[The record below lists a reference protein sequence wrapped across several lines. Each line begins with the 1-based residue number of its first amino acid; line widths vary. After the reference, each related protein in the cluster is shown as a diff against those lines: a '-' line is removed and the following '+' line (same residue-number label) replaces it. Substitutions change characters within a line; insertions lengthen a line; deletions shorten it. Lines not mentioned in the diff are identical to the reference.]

1 MPDLRI
7 VAAQVEGAPLSCE
20 LSVSGNVTSTH
31 VGLFQEALSREVSQR
46 RVILILLL
54 REVAY
59 ISSAGFAYLVELVDR
74 LERFGGFLVLVDVDP
89 KIRAIME
96 TLGIDTMFH
105 LAPTREAASEMARER
120 EVVLNSSPRL
130 VEVLGPNEGTI
141 YPVLKTVITI
151 GTDPRCTI
159 MLRHPQIERR
169 HAEIYVHGKQVFA
182 KDLGTRFGTFVGK
195 EKVSDQALNDGDIV
209 TVATFRYAFH
219 QGSAPGPA
227 STPKTP
233 AQA

>member
-7 VAAQVEGAPLSCE
+7 VAAQIDGAPLSCE
-20 LSVSGNVTSTH
+20 LSVSGNITSTH
-31 VGLFQEALSREVSQR
+31 VSLFQEALAREVAAR
-46 RVILILLL
+46 RVILVLLL

-59 ISSAGFAYLVELVDR
+59 ISSSGFAYLVELVDR
-74 LERFGGFLVLVDVDP
+74 LERYGGFLVLVDVDP

-105 LAPTREAASEMARER
+105 LAPTREAAADMARER
-120 EVVLNSSPRL
+120 ETLLNTSPRL
-130 VEVLGPNEGTI
+130 VEVLGPNEGII

-169 HAEIYVHGKQVFA
+169 HAEIYVHGRQVFV

-195 EKVSDQALNDGDIV
+195 EKVTDQALKEGDII

-219 QGSAPGPA
+219 AGAAAPAP
-227 STPKTP
+227 T
-233 AQA
+233 QA

>member
-7 VAAQVEGAPLSCE
+7 VAAQVENAPLSCE
-20 LSVSGNVTSTH
+20 LAVSGNVTSTH
-31 VGLFQEALSREVSQR
+31 VSLFQEALTREVSAR

-105 LAPTREAASEMARER
+105 LAPTREVAAAMARDR
-120 EVVLNSSPRL
+120 EALLNSSPRL
-130 VEVLGPNEGTI
+130 VEVLGPTEGTI

-159 MLRHPQIERR
+159 LLRHPQIERR
-169 HAEIYVHGKQVFA
+169 HAEIYVHGRQVYA

-195 EKVSDQALNDGDIV
+195 EKIADQALNDGDII
-209 TVATFRYAFH
+209 TVASYRYAFH
-219 QGSAPGPA
+219 SGAQGPP
-227 STPKTP
+227 TT
-233 AQA
+233 

>member
-1 MPDLRI
+1 MPDLRV

-20 LSVSGNVTSTH
+20 LAVSGNVTSTH
-31 VGLFQEALSREVSQR
+31 VGLFQEALSREVNAR

-105 LAPTREAASEMARER
+105 LAPSREAAAEMARER
-120 EVVLNSSPRL
+120 ENVLNTSPRL
-130 VEVLGPNEGTI
+130 VEVLGPHEGTI

-159 MLRHPQIERR
+159 MVRHPQIERR
-169 HAEIYVHGKQVFA
+169 HAEIYVHGKQVYA

-195 EKVSDQALNDGDIV
+195 EKVADQPLNDGDIV

-219 QGSAPGPA
+219 SGSAPGPA
-227 STPKTP
+227 SSV
-233 AQA
+233 QA

>member
-20 LSVSGNVTSTH
+20 LAVSGNVTSTH
-31 VGLFQEALSREVSQR
+31 VGLFQEALTREVAQR

-105 LAPTREAASEMARER
+105 LAPTREAAAEMARER

-130 VEVLGPNEGTI
+130 VEVLGPKEGTI

-159 MLRHPQIERR
+159 MLRHPQVERR
-169 HAEIYVHGKQVFA
+169 HAEIYVHGKQVYA

-209 TVATFRYAFH
+209 TVATFRYAFR
-219 QGSAPGPA
+219 QGSTPGPA
-227 STPKTP
+227 STKMA
-233 AQA
+233 AQS

>member
-7 VAAQVEGAPLSCE
+7 VASQVEGAPLSCE
-20 LSVSGNVTSTH
+20 LAVSGNVTSTH
-31 VGLFQEALSREVSQR
+31 VGLFQEALTREVAAR
-46 RVILILLL
+46 RVILILML

-105 LAPTREAASEMARER
+105 LAPTRDAAAAMARER
-120 EVVLNSSPRL
+120 ETLLNTSPRL
-130 VEVLGPNEGTI
+130 VEVLGPNEGII

-159 MLRHPQIERR
+159 MLRHPQVERR

-195 EKVSDQALNDGDIV
+195 DKVADQALNEGDII

-219 QGSAPGPA
+219 AGAASPA
-227 STPKTP
+227 STSVKTG
-233 AQA
+233 